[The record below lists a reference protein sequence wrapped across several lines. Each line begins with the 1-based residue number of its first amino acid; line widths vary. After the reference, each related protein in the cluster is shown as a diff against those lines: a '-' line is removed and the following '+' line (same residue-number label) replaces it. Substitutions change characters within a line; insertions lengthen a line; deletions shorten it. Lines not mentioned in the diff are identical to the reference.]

1 VRRLLCGALAL
12 VATACVS
19 EDPPPPAV
27 TASGPPRVDVVT
39 VQRHAEQF
47 DDDLGSR
54 PAGSQEEFL
63 AATYIL
69 GHLQQA
75 GYVPLLDAVPVG
87 NLVRSTN
94 VVAPPPA
101 GRPPAIVVAV
111 AYDAGPNDSSGDAV
125 GTFLELARAL
135 AVREPNHGV
144 EFVALGAERT
154 TDEHLGA
161 RRLAKQLV
169 DDQISPVVIT
179 LEIVEGESAAMRDA
193 PTGSV
198 FAAAGFAHRVA
209 IGSVEPLGRMLL
221 DFLAD
226 R

>member
-1 VRRLLCGALAL
+1 M
-12 VATACVS
+12 
-19 EDPPPPAV
+19 
-27 TASGPPRVDVVT
+27 VT

-47 DDDLGSR
+47 DEDLGPR

-101 GRPPAIVVAV
+101 GKTPVFVVAV
-111 AYDAGPNDSSGDAV
+111 AYDAGPNDSSGDEI

-135 AVREPNHGV
+135 AVREPNHDV

-154 TDEHLGA
+154 SDEHLGA
-161 RRLAKQLV
+161 RRLAKQLIDDDV
-169 DDQISPVVIT
+169 DPLIIT
-179 LEIVEGESAAMRDA
+179 LEVDDGTAAAFSDA
-193 PTGSV
+193 PAGSV
-198 FAAAGFAHRVA
+198 FAAAGFSHRVA
-209 IGSVEPLGRMLL
+209 IGAVDPLGRMLL
-221 DFLAD
+221 DFLTD